1 MVNEIELMHTE
12 DCHLCEQAAE
22 MLNFLQLQ
30 FKKIDISASAELIEV
45 YGLRI
50 PVIRVS
56 DQELGWPFD
65 PNDIQAFL
73 SQIDKP
79 AP

>member
-12 DCHLCEQAAE
+12 DCHLCEQASE
-22 MLNFLQLQ
+22 MMNDLGLE
-30 FKKIDISASAELIEV
+30 FKAIDIASSAELIEA

-56 DQELGWPFD
+56 GQELGWPFD
-65 PNDIQAFL
+65 PSDIQAFL
-73 SQIDKP
+73 SQIDKG

>member
-12 DCHLCEQAAE
+12 DCHLCEQASE

-30 FKKIDISASAELIEV
+30 FKKIDIAASAELIEV

>member
-12 DCHLCEQAAE
+12 DCHLCEQAFE
-22 MLNFLQLQ
+22 MLNFLQLE
-30 FKKIDISASAELIEV
+30 FKAIDISVSAELIEA
-45 YGLRI
+45 YGLHI